1 MTSNPEKMDGHR
13 DTGTD
18 FVAAQVFPRLM
29 KFGVQLEN
37 FKFKF
42 VDPNFVGDPKY
53 FLRYPF

>member
-1 MTSNPEKMDGHR
+1 
-13 DTGTD
+13 
-18 FVAAQVFPRLM
+18 M

-53 FLRYPF
+53 LSSVSVLGTIVKNVNITNYASRAS